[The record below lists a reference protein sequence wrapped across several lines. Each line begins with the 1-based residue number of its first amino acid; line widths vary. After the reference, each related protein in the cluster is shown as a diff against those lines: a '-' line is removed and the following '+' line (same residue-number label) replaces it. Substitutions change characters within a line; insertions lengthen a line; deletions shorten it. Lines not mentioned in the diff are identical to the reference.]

1 MAPPSRSKGG
11 AQSRSISLGSP
22 SIHDGGR
29 SLVALAT
36 RPCLR
41 RTSCVYSRVAVWREG
56 WRAIRPEVGARGGR
70 GPRRRSGG
78 SFLAELCKRTSEAE
92 GPRQDKAR
100 RRTGF
105 ALDSQ
110 VKDIEMSVCVR
121 YAETCFVLALVTRT
135 RASRVTSGSTLV
147 PYDRRSTAPRPRA
160 RPPRAEHGGLRGRVR
175 SLRSP
180 RRARSADRD
189 GRCSGRSGAYHINHL
204 ASQVCQQCGR
214 GSPVLG
220 SLRV

>member
-135 RASRVTSGSTLV
+135 RALRVTSGSTLV
-147 PYDRRSTAPRPRA
+147 PDDRRSTVSPRPRA

-180 RRARSADRD
+180 RRARSAGTATAGVRGDP
-189 GRCSGRSGAYHINHL
+189 GRIYRIT
-204 ASQVCQQCGR
+204 
-214 GSPVLG
+214 
-220 SLRV
+220 

>member
-22 SIHDGGR
+22 CIHDGGR

-105 ALDSQ
+105 VLDSQ
-110 VKDIEMSVCVR
+110 VNDIEMSVCVR

-135 RASRVTSGSTLV
+135 RASRVTTHVRVDASPLRPALDSTTPASATPPGGARGTAWAGSLTSKSET
-147 PYDRRSTAPRPRA
+147 R
-160 RPPRAEHGGLRGRVR
+160 
-175 SLRSP
+175 
-180 RRARSADRD
+180 ADRD

>member
-1 MAPPSRSKGG
+1 MPEEDILCVLTGGCVERGAACHQTRSGRAWG
-11 AQSRSISLGSP
+11 AR
-22 SIHDGGR
+22 
-29 SLVALAT
+29 AEAA
-36 RPCLR
+36 LR
-41 RTSCVYSRVAVWREG
+41 RELSR
-56 WRAIRPEVGARGGR
+56 RAMP
-70 GPRRRSGG
+70 
-78 SFLAELCKRTSEAE
+78 KRTSEAE

-135 RASRVTSGSTLV
+135 RALRVTSGSTLV

>member
-1 MAPPSRSKGG
+1 M
-11 AQSRSISLGSP
+11 
-22 SIHDGGR
+22 
-29 SLVALAT
+29 
-36 RPCLR
+36 
-41 RTSCVYSRVAVWREG
+41 AVWREG

-189 GRCSGRSGAYHINHL
+189 GRGVVGAIRGVSHKPSRFTGLPTMRARL
-204 ASQVCQQCGR
+204 AGTRQST
-214 GSPVLG
+214 
-220 SLRV
+220 SLAAQGHKHPT